1 MGKAVPEGRDGL
13 HRYQDQSGSTIPG
26 QERRGVKRD
35 SEVCFLMNRR
45 NYIKKLKGRDKFRDM
60 MNSV

>member
-1 MGKAVPEGRDGL
+1 MDFI
-13 HRYQDQSGSTIPG
+13 DQSGSTIWG

-35 SEVCFLMNRR
+35 SEVYFLMNRR
-45 NYIKKLKGRDKFRDM
+45 NNIKKLKGRDRFRDM

>member
-1 MGKAVPEGRDGL
+1 MDFI
-13 HRYQDQSGSTIPG
+13 DQSGSTIWG

-45 NYIKKLKGRDKFRDM
+45 NNIKKLKGRDRFRDM